1 MSEAYYL
8 SPSEYEAYIKAV
20 EQRFGPY
27 HYKPRVVVK
36 PNLYKMYGSLGQT
49 QFLKTEDGT
58 PVLIEIDKDVWKKP
72 HLGTE
77 TLVHELL
84 EWKFIEAGEEFPHY
98 LSETYTPEILGKATR
113 TFIDIFFQQYPILR
127 RILKGY

>member
-1 MSEAYYL
+1 LSEPYYL
-8 SPSEYEAYIKAV
+8 EPKEYEAYIKAI
-20 EQRFGPY
+20 EKRFGPY
-27 HYKPRVVVK
+27 RYRPRVVVK

-49 QFLKTEDGT
+49 QFLKTTDGT
-58 PVLIEIDKDVWKKP
+58 PVLIEIDEDIWKRP
-72 HLGTE
+72 YLGIE

-113 TFIDIFFQQYPILR
+113 TFIDFFFQQHPVFR
-127 RILKGY
+127 RFLMGY